1 MIKKSWKSNECHAGL
16 EYFID
21 EIDPHQD
28 TSRSGKVNRAI
39 VKAKNLSD
47 DDWKKL
53 MKELKLFKKN
63 ELSQI
68 DVQTPTAMQ
77 VKIEEELESDLEII
91 EENIKRALELK
102 TLQTQFEI
110 QLLWLN
116 YLNCLKEETM
126 NVGESSKPKDKN
138 LTGPDIVKK
147 IVQIILLNRDKDKKV
162 IEKIKNI
169 LLEWEE

>member
-1 MIKKSWKSNECHAGL
+1 MKKSWKSNECHAGL

-21 EIDPHQD
+21 EIDPHPD

-39 VKAKNLSD
+39 VKGKKLSD

-53 MKELKLFKKN
+53 SKELKLFRKN
-63 ELSQI
+63 ELPQI
-68 DVQTPTAMQ
+68 DVPIPTAMQ
-77 VKIEEELESDLEII
+77 VKIEEDLESDLEII
-91 EENIKRALELK
+91 EENIRRSLGLQ
-102 TLQTQFEI
+102 TLQTQYEM

-116 YLNCLKEETM
+116 YLNYLKKETM
-126 NVGESSKPKDKN
+126 NVGEKKRTDEN

-147 IVQIILLNRDKDKKV
+147 LVQIILLNREKDKKV

-169 LLEWEE
+169 LIEWEE